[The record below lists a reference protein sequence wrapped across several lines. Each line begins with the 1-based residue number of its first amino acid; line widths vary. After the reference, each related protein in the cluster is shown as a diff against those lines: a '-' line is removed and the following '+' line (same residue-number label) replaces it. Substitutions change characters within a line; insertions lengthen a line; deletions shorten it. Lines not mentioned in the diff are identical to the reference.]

1 MASANKEL
9 EEELLEVGNKLVDPP
24 SSVEDLLRL
33 LFQVR
38 SCLSR
43 VNQSPTESM
52 QNALSPSLK
61 ALVADKLLKHSDA
74 DVKVAVA
81 SCLIHLTRITAPDA
95 PYDDPQMKEVL
106 RLIVYSFENLH
117 DKASRW
123 YEERILI
130 LEIFASIRLCLVM
143 LDLESDTLILEMF
156 KHFFKT
162 IREYHPETVFSSMKT
177 IMVLVLEEGDL
188 SEDTALDLLF
198 PIMDSLNNN
207 NEAVLPIARKLGE
220 SVLQSCPTQ
229 LKTYS
234 RRIAILSLAH
244 SRTAAAA

>member
-24 SSVEDLLRL
+24 SSVEDLIRL

-43 VNQSPTESM
+43 VDQSPTESM

-74 DVKVAVA
+74 DVKIAVA

-156 KHFFKT
+156 QHFFKT
-162 IREYHPETVFSSMKT
+162 IREYHPEIVFYSMKT
-177 IMVLVLEEGDL
+177 IMGFVLEE
-188 SEDTALDLLF
+188 SEDTDLDLLS
-198 PIMDSLNNN
+198 PILDSVNN
-207 NEAVLPIARKLGE
+207 NEGVLPIARELGE
-220 SVLQSCPTQ
+220 SVILSCPLMFKPYLRQ
-229 LKTYS
+229 V
-234 RRIAILSLAH
+234 AMLSLEH
-244 SRTAAAA
+244 SRAAAAA